1 MCVSVVFVIRCLY
14 SAVSL
19 TLVREQRCFF
29 VCVCVYFCFSYFFL
43 FCLGFQAPTISFLP
57 AYNVIDPDSDALTY
71 ALVAGGTYTDLFT
84 INSVDGTLTNQ
95 LTLDRDEGAPNP
107 IAVQVTE
114 LPFFLKCRP
123 VVFVVVV
130 ATFMIC

>member
-1 MCVSVVFVIRCLY
+1 MC
-14 SAVSL
+14 
-19 TLVREQRCFF
+19 
-29 VCVCVYFCFSYFFL
+29 
-43 FCLGFQAPTISFLP
+43 FQAPAISFLP
-57 AYNVIDPDSDALTY
+57 AYNAVDPDSNPLTY

-130 ATFMIC
+130 AAFMIC